1 VYNLI
6 VLKINNKETVIMLKN
21 TYMVEGGM
29 EMKNKV
35 NRVVLVGTGFV
46 GSSYAFALLNQG
58 VTEELVLI
66 DINKEKSEGDAMD
79 LNHGLPFAPSPT
91 KIWFGDY
98 SDCKDADIVVLTAG
112 ANQKPG
118 ETRLD
123 LVEKNTK
130 IFKGI
135 IDQVM
140 ASGFNG
146 IFVVATNPVD
156 ILTYATWKFSG
167 LPKERV
173 IGSGTILDT
182 ARFRYLLGEYFNVD
196 TRNVHAYIIGE
207 HGDTELPVW
216 SHAFIGCRPISDI
229 MKEKAEY
236 KQEDL
241 DQLFINVRDAAYHII
256 ERKGATYYGIA
267 MGLVRLTKAILQNE
281 NCILTV
287 SAYLDGHYGQN
298 DIYIGVPA
306 VVNRNGIREVVELKL
321 NDEEKE
327 KFNHSAS
334 VLKDVMKRVGL

>member
-1 VYNLI
+1 
-6 VLKINNKETVIMLKN
+6 
-21 TYMVEGGM
+21 M
-29 EMKNKV
+29 ENGV
-35 NRVVLVGTGFV
+35 NRVALIGTGFV

-66 DINKEKSEGDAMD
+66 DLNKEKSEGDAMD
-79 LNHGLPFAPSPT
+79 LNHGMAFAPTPT
-91 KIWFGDY
+91 KIWYGDY
-98 SDCKDADIVVLTAG
+98 TDCAQADLVVICAG

-130 IFKGI
+130 IFKSI
-135 IDQVM
+135 VDSVM
-140 ASGFNG
+140 NSGFNG
-146 IFVVATNPVD
+146 IFLVATNPVD

-196 TRNVHAYIIGE
+196 ARNVHAYIMGE

-216 SHAFIGCRPISDI
+216 SKADIGGKPILEM
-229 MKEKAEY
+229 MKQKEGY
-236 KQEDL
+236 KEADL
-241 DQLFINVRDAAYHII
+241 DEIFVNVRDAAYHII

-267 MGLVRLTKAILQNE
+267 MGLVRLTKAILQNQ
-281 NCILTV
+281 NSILTV
-287 SAYLDGHYGQN
+287 SAYLDGQYDGK

-306 VVNRNGIREVVELKL
+306 VVNRQGIREIVELEL
-321 NDEEKE
+321 SEKE
-327 KFNHSAS
+327 KEQFKQS
-334 VLKDVMKRVGL
+334 VEVLTAIKNEVFTKK

>member
-1 VYNLI
+1 
-6 VLKINNKETVIMLKN
+6 M
-21 TYMVEGGM
+21 
-29 EMKNKV
+29 MKKKV

-66 DINKEKSEGDAMD
+66 DLNKEKSEGDAMD
-79 LNHGLPFAPSPT
+79 LNHGLPFAPSRT
-91 KIWFGDY
+91 RIWFGDY
-98 SDCKDADIVVLTAG
+98 SECKDADIVVLTAG

-123 LVEKNTK
+123 LVEKNTR

-135 IDQVM
+135 VDQVM
-140 ASGFNG
+140 ASGFDG
-146 IFVVATNPVD
+146 IFLIATNPVD

-182 ARFRYLLGEYFNVD
+182 ARLRYELGEYFNVD

-216 SHAFIGCRPISDI
+216 SHANIGAKPLAEALEQ
-229 MKEKAEY
+229 KEDY

-241 DQLFINVRDAAYHII
+241 EEIFVNVRDAAYHII
-256 ERKGATYYGIA
+256 QRKGATFYGIA
-267 MGLVRLTKAILQNE
+267 MGLVRITKAILQDE

-287 SAYLDGHYGQN
+287 SALLEGQYGHE
-298 DIYIGVPA
+298 DIYIGVPCI
-306 VVNRNGIREVVELKL
+306 VNRQGIREIVELNL
-321 NDEEKE
+321 NEEEKQ
-327 KFNHSAS
+327 KFSHSVE
-334 VLKDVMKRVGL
+334 VLKKTMKPVLESIK

>member
-1 VYNLI
+1 
-6 VLKINNKETVIMLKN
+6 M
-21 TYMVEGGM
+21 GR
-29 EMKNKV
+29 V
-35 NRVVLVGTGFV
+35 NRVVLIGTGFV
-46 GSSYAFALLNQG
+46 GSSYAFAMVNQG

-66 DINKEKSEGDAMD
+66 DLNKEKSEGDAMD
-79 LNHGLPFAPSPT
+79 LNHGLPFAPSRT

-98 SDCKDADIVVLTAG
+98 SECKDADLVVISAG

-135 IDQVM
+135 VDSVM
-140 ASGFNG
+140 GSGFDG
-146 IFVVATNPVD
+146 IFLVATNPVD
-156 ILTYATWKFSG
+156 ILSYAVWKFSG

-182 ARFRYLLGEYFNVD
+182 ARFRFLLGDYFDVD

-216 SHAFIGCRPISDI
+216 SNANIANKSI
-229 MKEKAEY
+229 AEWV
-236 KQEDL
+236 KKKPDFKKEDL
-241 DQLFINVRDAAYHII
+241 ENIFLNVRDAAYHII

-267 MGLVRLTKAILQNE
+267 MGLVRLTKAILGDE
-281 NCILTV
+281 NSVLTV
-287 SAYLDGHYGQN
+287 SCYLDGEYGHN

-306 VVNRNGIREVVELKL
+306 IVNRNGIKEILEVELSE
-321 NDEEKE
+321 EEKD
-327 KFNHSAS
+327 KFAHSVS
-334 VLKDVMKRVGL
+334 VLKKTLEPVLKH